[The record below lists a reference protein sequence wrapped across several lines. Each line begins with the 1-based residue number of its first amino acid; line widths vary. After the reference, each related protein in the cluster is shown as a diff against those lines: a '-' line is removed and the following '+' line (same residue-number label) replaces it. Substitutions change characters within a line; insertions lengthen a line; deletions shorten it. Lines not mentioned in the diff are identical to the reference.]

1 MVLTGYTTE
10 GSYSVLLP
18 DGRIMTVTYS
28 VPDTETGFLA
38 EVSYEVDLSRIL
50 LKIER
55 ESFFWHTIHQKCN
68 TFMYYYQSWTTLGYP
83 RIGTRKK
90 SQDEKQAST
99 ALCLDKNTV

>member
-1 MVLTGYTTE
+1 MNMNFVNHLFWSTHVVLTGYTTE

-55 ESFFWHTIHQKCN
+55 EFLLTYNSSKMQHFYVLLSILNHT
-68 TFMYYYQSWTTLGYP
+68 
-83 RIGTRKK
+83 RIPKNMNKK
-90 SQDEKQAST
+90 EVSK
-99 ALCLDKNTV
+99 